1 MAEFM
6 FNVVAE
12 GKANAVLD
20 TADEALRFAMH
31 HVYLSPSVMDGAKQ
45 LLEQGEPYSYAYG
58 FTGVSITPVAKRAAS
73 SPACTPFREKVIDDL
88 KRNRVMVEP
97 DITVKLQDLRER
109 FIFQGGSEFARNLA
123 DEIIELR
130 RNSEELTAAVQA
142 AAMDLEKFEPG
153 YRRYEKLRRLNVQ
166 QFQALFKKNLETG
179 VAFDEL
185 VDALEQA
192 QGE

>member
-1 MAEFM
+1 MTQYI

-12 GKANAVLD
+12 GKANAVFD

-58 FTGVSITPVAKRAAS
+58 FTGVSITPVAKKSAS
-73 SPACTPFREKVIDDL
+73 TPFREKVIDDL
-88 KRNRVMVEP
+88 KRNRVIVEP
-97 DITVKLQDLRER
+97 DITVRLQDLRER
-109 FIFQGGSEFARNLA
+109 FIFQGGSEFARDLA

-130 RNSEELTAAVQA
+130 RNNEELTAAVQA
-142 AAMDLEKFEPG
+142 AAMDIAKFESG

-179 VAFDEL
+179 VAFDDL
-185 VDALEQA
+185 IDALDQA
-192 QGE
+192 QEV

>member
-1 MAEFM
+1 MTQFM

-12 GKANAVLD
+12 GKANAVFD

-31 HVYLSPSVMDGAKQ
+31 NVYLSPSAMDGAKQ

-58 FTGVSITPVAKRAAS
+58 FTGISITPIAKKAAS
-73 SPACTPFREKVIDDL
+73 SPVSTLFREKVIDDL

-97 DITVKLQDLRER
+97 DITIKLQDLRER

-130 RNSEELTAAVQA
+130 RNNEELTAAVQA
-142 AAMDLEKFEPG
+142 AAIAKLERG
-153 YRRYEKLRRLNVQ
+153 YRRHEKLRRLNAN
-166 QFQALFKKNLETG
+166 QFQALFKKSIEMS
-179 VAFDEL
+179 VAFDDL
-185 VDALEQA
+185 IDALDQA
-192 QGE
+192 QEV

>member
-12 GKANAVLD
+12 GRANAVFD

-31 HVYLSPSVMDGAKQ
+31 HVYLSQSVMDGAKQ
-45 LLEQGEPYSYAYG
+45 LLEQGEPYSYADG
-58 FTGVSITPVAKRAAS
+58 FMGVSITPVAKKAP
-73 SPACTPFREKVIDDL
+73 SPASTPFREKVIDDL

-123 DEIIELR
+123 TEIIELR
-130 RNSEELTAAVQA
+130 ESNQQMRL
-142 AAMDLEKFEPG
+142 DLERLRG
-153 YRRYEKLRRLNVQ
+153 VLQRLADWGGVTTYRGGQCWQDVARE
-166 QFQALFKKNLETG
+166 ALHLKE
-179 VAFDEL
+179 AE
-185 VDALEQA
+185 
-192 QGE
+192 